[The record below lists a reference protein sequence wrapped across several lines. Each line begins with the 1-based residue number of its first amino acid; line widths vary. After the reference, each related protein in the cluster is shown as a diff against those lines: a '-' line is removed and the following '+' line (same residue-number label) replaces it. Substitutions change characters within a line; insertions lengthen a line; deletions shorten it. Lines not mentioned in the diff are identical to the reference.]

1 MAAVDPRTLMWTR
14 ACELI
19 DRAERLQRQFFQP
32 ATAPIREL
40 SWEPPVDI
48 TETDSEVL
56 ITVALPGVERGSV
69 KVTVDADRVLVVAF
83 RGPSS
88 MPRGSL
94 VHRLEIPYGKFER
107 QIIFPATRLQ
117 LDHSEFANGC
127 LVLKFSKQPFME
139 GRIDV

>member
-1 MAAVDPRTLMWTR
+1 MAAVDPRTLMWTA
-14 ACELI
+14 ACEMI
-19 DRAERLQRQFFQP
+19 DRAERLHRQFFQP
-32 ATAPIREL
+32 MAAPIREL

-69 KVTVDADRVLVVAF
+69 KVTVDADGVLVVAF

-107 QIIFPATRLQ
+107 QIIFPAT
-117 LDHSEFANGC
+117 
-127 LVLKFSKQPFME
+127 
-139 GRIDV
+139 